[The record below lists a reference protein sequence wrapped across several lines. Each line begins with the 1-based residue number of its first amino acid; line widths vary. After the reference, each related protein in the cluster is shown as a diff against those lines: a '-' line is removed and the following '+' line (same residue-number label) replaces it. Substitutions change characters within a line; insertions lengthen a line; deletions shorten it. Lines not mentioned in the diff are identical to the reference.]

1 MSKPNDERREK
12 EREKERQEE
21 EKRRE
26 LRRAE
31 HLVFNRYWTDK
42 KATVNDALEEVS
54 YDMHCLL
61 QILEGMVVTIY
72 EHGVEP
78 SGSCVEP
85 SSSCD
90 MQQEA
95 VVFSGIHET
104 LKILIPHMR
113 HRLERAEDCYTD
125 QLPAR
130 KKESQ
135 P

>member
-1 MSKPNDERREK
+1 MRKPNDERREK

-26 LRRAE
+26 LVRAE

-78 SGSCVEP
+78 TCSRVEP

-90 MQQEA
+90 MQQQA
-95 VVFSGIHET
+95 AVFSGIYET
-104 LKILIPHMR
+104 LKILIPRMR
-113 HRLERAEDCYTD
+113 DRLERAEDSFTGH
-125 QLPAR
+125 LPAR
-130 KKESQ
+130 KQ
-135 P
+135 GRRA